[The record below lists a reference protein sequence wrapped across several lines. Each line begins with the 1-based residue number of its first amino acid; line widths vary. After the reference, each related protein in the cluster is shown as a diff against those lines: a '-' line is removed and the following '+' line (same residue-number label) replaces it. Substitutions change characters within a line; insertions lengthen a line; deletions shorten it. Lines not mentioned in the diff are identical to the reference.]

1 MAVGGVESSDLGRAN
16 PQGGSSL
23 SQALLS
29 LMRLLSLPS
38 LSSLTSQTW
47 KQKLGGVASGC
58 SSLLQWGGDR
68 PGAWFPCQLAGV
80 GWWQC
85 SDPGG
90 VFLEL
95 HGQALAFFPARVP
108 HFP

>member
-1 MAVGGVESSDLGRAN
+1 MALGGVESSDLGRAN

-23 SQALLS
+23 SRALLS
-29 LMRLLSLPS
+29 LLPLPS
-38 LSSLTSQTW
+38 LPSLTSQTW
-47 KQKLGGVASGC
+47 KQKPGGVVSGC

-68 PGAWFPCQLAGV
+68 PGAWCPCQLAGM

-95 HGQALAFFPARVP
+95 HGQALAFFPAHVP